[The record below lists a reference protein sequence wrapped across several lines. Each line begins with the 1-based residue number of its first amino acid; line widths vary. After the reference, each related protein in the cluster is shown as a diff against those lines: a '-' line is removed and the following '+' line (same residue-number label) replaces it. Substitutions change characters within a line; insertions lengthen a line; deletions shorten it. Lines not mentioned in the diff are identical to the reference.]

1 MSRYAILIP
10 TRNRPQKV
18 IELLKS
24 ITSSTIKPRQII
36 IVASGVDIAFQLDPF
51 NSILPI
57 TYQHTEISGQ
67 INQKRLGITLLEA
80 GIEWCL
86 FMDDDLKLDSKAVE
100 IAFNEIAKYE
110 KKDLVGIGFS
120 LPVTSRAFDSSKL
133 TVRIGELFGVA
144 SKPIGCVLS
153 NGHAVSY
160 LQSEITIETEWL
172 NGASMWRVDL
182 LDSYGRDL
190 PSTKYAACEDL
201 IFSYPLRKYGTLL
214 YVPTARMCFQDIEKT
229 DFNDISVIKYASY
242 WRYFFVKQNAE
253 LSLFKFAISE
263 FGRTL
268 FALRDSKIKSLDY
281 SLKLMKHFSILLFR
295 VTFRV
300 DPRRTLNSI

>member
-24 ITSSTIKPRQII
+24 VTLSTIKPEQIV
-36 IVASGVDIAFQLDPF
+36 IVASGVDIAFQIDPF

-57 TYQHTEISGQ
+57 TYHHTEISGQ
-67 INQKRLGITLLEA
+67 INQKRIGITFLEA
-80 GIEWCL
+80 GIDWCL

-100 IAFNEIAKYE
+100 IAFHEIVEYENNELA
-110 KKDLVGIGFS
+110 GIGFS

-133 TVRIGELFGVA
+133 TVRIGELFGVV

-153 NGHAVSY
+153 SGHAVSY

-182 LDSYGRDL
+182 LELYGRDL

-201 IFSYPLRKYGTLL
+201 IFSYPLRKFGLLL
-214 YVPTARMCFQDIEKT
+214 YVPNATMHFQDIEKT
-229 DFNDISVIKYASY
+229 DFNDIGVLKYASY
-242 WRYFFVKQNAE
+242 WRYFFVKQNVE

-268 FALRDSKIKSLDY
+268 FAFRDSKRKSLDY
-281 SLKLMKHFSILLFR
+281 ALKLIKHFSILLFR

-300 DPRRTLNSI
+300 DPRKTLESI